1 MRKRANDRRRRKS
14 DEAIRK
20 AFSALLTEK
29 PLAEITV
36 TELAARA
43 DIDRKTFY
51 LRYTSLDAFVDCL
64 LKEEMIRVSKVLAN
78 ATADAD
84 GKIDIP
90 SLFAALGGELV
101 STFNQRAALMRH
113 VNTDTLIARLRTAM
127 ADVFTERDALGLA
140 EDLGPY
146 FDLFV
151 SFFCSGILSLY
162 HQWADSDSELPMEEL
177 ATLAGS
183 AVAGGIAALTKT
195 ARALGVSDR

>member
-1 MRKRANDRRRRKS
+1 
-14 DEAIRK
+14 
-20 AFSALLTEK
+20 
-29 PLAEITV
+29 
-36 TELAARA
+36 
-43 DIDRKTFY
+43 
-51 LRYTSLDAFVDCL
+51 
-64 LKEEMIRVSKVLAN
+64 
-78 ATADAD
+78 
-84 GKIDIP
+84 
-90 SLFAALGGELV
+90 
-101 STFNQRAALMRH
+101 
-113 VNTDTLIARLRTAM
+113 M